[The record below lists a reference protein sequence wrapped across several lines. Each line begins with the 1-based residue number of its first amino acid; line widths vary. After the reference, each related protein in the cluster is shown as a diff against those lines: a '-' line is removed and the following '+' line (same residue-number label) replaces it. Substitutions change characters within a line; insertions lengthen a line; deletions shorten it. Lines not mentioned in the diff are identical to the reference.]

1 MRPELPLCR
10 LSEPPVPSRT
20 TARLAMVSPATK
32 LRVEAVGTPTP
43 VGNAVTNPDLA
54 ALVTVRLMATALAVE
69 GTPAVPD
76 TCSALVAPPASEV
89 AMPRPVRVSS
99 TRVGGRST
107 KVPFGPGAGAV
118 VVVAAGVADPAA
130 GAATAAGTVVS
141 PVTSA
146 TSSERMSATARRWYM
161 VAPDGRGLR
170 RGPAG
175 PAVGGTLQP

>member
-54 ALVTVRLMATALAVE
+54 ALVTVRLMATALAVV

-76 TCSALVAPPASEV
+76 TFSALVARPASEV

-118 VVVAAGVADPAA
+118 VAGVADPAA